1 MNQSKKFA
9 KKSIAAFAAS
19 ALVLSGGSTVLAA
32 ESGSYK
38 ETEKAA
44 LENLLPVRL
53 IIWICTRKNMIRQ
66 KRAVI
71 PP

>member
-32 ESGSYK
+32 ESGYYK

-44 LENLLPVRL
+44 LEKFASG
-53 IIWICTRKNMIRQ
+53 TDD
-66 KRAVI
+66 
-71 PP
+71 